1 MTARPTRRL
10 FRPTAT
16 GPAPKGAAAGCAARM
31 ASDAAHGTGGVRG
44 VQWGQGVP
52 LHPARQA
59 IRRLGARACEA
70 GRINAV
76 PAALLPKSQ
85 QAGRR

>member
-16 GPAPKGAAAGCAARM
+16 GPAPKGAAPAAPRGWR
-31 ASDAAHGTGGVRG
+31 ATRRTGLAVRG
-44 VQWGQGVP
+44 VQWGQGVS
-52 LHPARQA
+52 LHPARRA
-59 IRRLGARACEA
+59 IRRLGARACEV

-76 PAALLPKSQ
+76 PAAMLPKSQ